1 MALWYNRDMPKIS
14 AGIILFRFQN
24 RTLQVFLVHPGGPFW
39 AKKDLGAWS
48 IPKGLLDQDEDPL
61 AAAQREFREETGFTF
76 SGNFLQLKPVKQKS
90 GKVINAWAVEGDW
103 NPTEMKSNTF
113 SLEWPPRS
121 GKQKE
126 FPEVDR
132 AAWFDIKEA
141 KERIIPGQLG
151 LLEELQQ
158 ILLKKKNPYATT
170 DQKD

>member
-1 MALWYNRDMPKIS
+1 MPKIS
-14 AGIILFRFQN
+14 AGIVLFRFQN
-24 RTLQVFLVHPGGPFW
+24 RALQVFLVHPGGPFW
-39 AKKDLGAWS
+39 AKKDVGAWS

-61 AAAQREFREETGFTF
+61 AAAQREFREETGFTV

-90 GKVINAWAVEGDW
+90 GKVIHAWAVEGDC

-121 GKQKE
+121 GKQEE

-141 KERIIPGQLG
+141 KERISPGQLG

-158 ILLKKKNPYATT
+158 ILLKKGNPYTST